1 VTDTIYTKDDFRD
14 LFDVSDAVY
23 ANIETYAALLVKWN
37 KAINLVSPK
46 TINECWHRHLIDS
59 AQVEKYIPEGTKIY
73 ADLGCGGGFPGLVIA
88 LMRPDLETHLVESD
102 ERKCQFMR
110 TVIRETGAKN
120 ATVHT
125 ERVEN
130 VTDVFTPDL
139 VTARALKSL
148 VELFD
153 FVAPW
158 ASSNPEID
166 LCFMKGMRVD
176 EEISE
181 ARKRYDFDV
190 THSNQSITSKDAR
203 IITIARVRPLDVHS
217 LS

>member
-1 VTDTIYTKDDFRD
+1 MTDTIYTQDDFRD

-120 ATVHT
+120 AIVHT

-130 VTDVFTPDL
+130 FTDVFTPDL

-148 VELFD
+148 LELFD
-153 FVAPW
+153 FVWPW
-158 ASSNPEID
+158 AQSNPD
-166 LCFMKGMRVD
+166 LSLCFMKGIRAD
-176 EEISE
+176 EEIADAQ
-181 ARKRYDFDV
+181 ARYEFNLEKSR
-190 THSNQSITSKDAR
+190 SITDAGAH
-203 IITIARVRPLDVHS
+203 IVMVRNLCMK
-217 LS
+217 

>member
-1 VTDTIYTKDDFRD
+1 MTLYTKDDFRD

-23 ANIETYAALLVKWN
+23 ANIETYEQLLIKWN

-59 AQVEKYIPEGTKIY
+59 AQVEKYIPEGTKVY

-110 TVIRETGAKN
+110 TVIRETGAQN

-139 VTARALKSL
+139 ISARALKSL
-148 VELFD
+148 PELFD
-153 FVAPW
+153 FVWPW
-158 ASSNPEID
+158 AQSNPD
-166 LCFMKGMRVD
+166 LSLCFMKGMRAE
-176 EEISE
+176 EEIAD
-181 ARKRYDFDV
+181 ARARYEF
-190 THSNQSITSKDAR
+190 NLEKFRSITDAGAH
-203 IITIARVRPLDVHS
+203 IVMVRNLCMK
-217 LS
+217 

>member
-1 VTDTIYTKDDFRD
+1 MTLYTQDDFRD

-110 TVIRETGAKN
+110 TVIRETGAQN
-120 ATVHT
+120 VTVHT
-125 ERVEN
+125 ERVES
-130 VTDVFTPDL
+130 VTHVFTPDL

-148 VELFD
+148 PELFD
-153 FVAPW
+153 FVWPW
-158 ASSNPEID
+158 AQSNPELS
-166 LCFMKGMRVD
+166 LCFMKGIRAD
-176 EEISE
+176 EEIADAQ
-181 ARKRYDFDV
+181 ARYEFKLEKFR
-190 THSNQSITSKDAR
+190 SITDAGAH
-203 IITIARVRPLDVHS
+203 IVMVRNLCMK
-217 LS
+217 